1 MQNVIGKFK
10 HGLKIGG
17 VAHTGFE
24 MREADVEDMMEAE
37 MEAARVGGGAHTP
50 ILFNAHMMLRQLVKV
65 TTADGAEFA
74 GPFTTNML
82 KKLKPVDYRALREKQ
97 AELDEL
103 GEAE

>member
-1 MQNVIGKFK
+1 MENVIGQFK
-10 HGLKIGG
+10 HGITIGG
-17 VAHTGFE
+17 VVHTGFE
-24 MREADVEDMMEAE
+24 MREADTEDMMEAE

-50 ILFNAHMMLRQLVKV
+50 ILFNAQMMLRQLVKV

-82 KKLKPVDYRALREKQ
+82 KKLKTADYRVLRAKQ

-103 GEAE
+103 GEAG

>member
-1 MQNVIGKFK
+1 MQKVTGQFK
-10 HGLKIGG
+10 RGLKIGE
-17 VAHTGFE
+17 VTHTGFE

-37 MEAARVGGGAHTP
+37 MEASRVGGGAHTP
-50 ILFNAHMMLRQLVKV
+50 ILFNAQMMLRQLVKV
-65 TTADGAEFA
+65 TAAGGAEFA

-82 KKLKPVDYRALREKQ
+82 KKLKPADYRALREKQ

>member
-1 MQNVIGKFK
+1 MQNVTGKFK
-10 HGLKIGG
+10 HGMKIGE
-17 VAHTGFE
+17 VLHTDFE
-24 MREADVEDMMEAE
+24 MREADTEDMMEAE

-50 ILFNAHMMLRQLVKV
+50 IIFNAQMMLRQLVKV

-82 KKLKPVDYRALREKQ
+82 KKLKTADYRALRAKQ